1 MQTESRIGIRFTR
14 RQASLITNA
23 LSFLALA
30 VLFLLGAGCLYLAL
44 RIVSAYST
52 ILIPPVAAIILAKV
66 VQPVFDRFRRL
77 LVRCAPARMRASP
90 DAMPRSVRSLIT
102 ALSILLVLAAI
113 FVPLGI
119 FFWYFGKLVFE
130 QVVSLVQALPDLV
143 RWGLER
149 KPALR
154 EWVDERGFMPFVQAL
169 DPAGW
174 FDASAIAAEIR
185 ERAFSLAVWLYGF
198 VGTITGWMMTL
209 VYMVIYL
216 ASRPLEG
223 SDVSRVMLGVSD
235 RTRNSVRFLIDE
247 FIRIVV
253 AFFRG
258 QVLVA
263 IIEGFLFGLGFQFLA
278 GMPYGLTFGLLVGF
292 VNIVPY
298 MGSFF
303 VMPIVGTIA
312 YFGGDGWS
320 TLLPV
325 IGVWAAVG
333 IADFYITPRI
343 VGDRTGLGTFA
354 VIFSLLFWGEVIG
367 GFSGL
372 FLAVPLSAFIAVTYR
387 YLAREYFAHNGDLEA
402 DPVVG
407 DAGQGNGAAP

>member
-1 MQTESRIGIRFTR
+1 
-14 RQASLITNA
+14 
-23 LSFLALA
+23 
-30 VLFLLGAGCLYLAL
+30 
-44 RIVSAYST
+44 
-52 ILIPPVAAIILAKV
+52 
-66 VQPVFDRFRRL
+66 
-77 LVRCAPARMRASP
+77 
-90 DAMPRSVRSLIT
+90 
-102 ALSILLVLAAI
+102 
-113 FVPLGI
+113 
-119 FFWYFGKLVFE
+119 
-130 QVVSLVQALPDLV
+130 
-143 RWGLER
+143 
-149 KPALR
+149 
-154 EWVDERGFMPFVQAL
+154 MPFVQAL
-169 DPAGW
+169 DPSGW
-174 FDASAIAAEIR
+174 FDASAIATEIR
-185 ERAFSLAVWLYGF
+185 ERAFSLAVWLYGL
-198 VGTITGWMMTL
+198 VGTVTGWMMTL
-209 VYMVIYL
+209 VYMIIYL

-325 IGVWAAVG
+325 VGVWAAVG
-333 IADFYITPRI
+333 LADFYITPRI

-367 GFSGL
+367 GFAGL
-372 FLAVPLSAFIAVTYR
+372 FLAVPLSAFLAVTYR
-387 YLAREYFAHNGDLEA
+387 FLAREYFAHREGE
-402 DPVVG
+402 
-407 DAGQGNGAAP
+407 DAAPAAPPSSAEDAPPAGNGAP